1 MEIFTTEKQE
11 RSLVGLRL
19 NKKILE
25 KFRELCKA
33 ERRDYNAQME
43 LILEDWFAQ
52 REKPKAP
59 KVYGPGEYPPVGEET
74 GDTIIWPTT
83 RPVSKVHPPPRPI
96 KSHVPRTPGGH

>member
-59 KVYGPGEYPPVGEET
+59 KVYGPGFHKEHLTRQYRKRVMPSAWGGAGAEVG
-74 GDTIIWPTT
+74 
-83 RPVSKVHPPPRPI
+83 V
-96 KSHVPRTPGGH
+96 